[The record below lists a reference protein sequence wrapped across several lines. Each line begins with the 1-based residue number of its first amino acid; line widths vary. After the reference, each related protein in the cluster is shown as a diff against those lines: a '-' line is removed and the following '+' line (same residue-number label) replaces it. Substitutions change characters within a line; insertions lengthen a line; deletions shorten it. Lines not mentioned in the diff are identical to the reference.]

1 MNLKFTFFTVVAMF
15 ASSGL
20 SAGDKSPPP
29 ASPKEAMTRLMA
41 GNQRYIQDMLEH
53 PNRSMEHIET
63 LVQNQSPFV
72 IVLGCS
78 DSRTSPVIIFDQ
90 GIGDIFEVRVAGNVA
105 GPIEIA
111 SIEFAALN
119 LGSKLILV
127 MGHENCGAVKAVLDH
142 NTKDIEPIATNIE
155 AAIRQFSQ
163 QGQTQSLESAIKANV
178 SGVVKQLRANPVLA
192 KLIAERKIDIIG
204 GYYKLDTGQVEI
216 CCDIR

>member
-1 MNLKFTFFTVVAMF
+1 MNLKLIFTVAIMS
-15 ASSGL
+15 ASMGL
-20 SAGDKSPPP
+20 LAGDKSPPP
-29 ASPKEAMTRLMA
+29 TSPKEALTRLMA
-41 GNQRYIQDMLEH
+41 GNQRYIKEVLEH
-53 PNRSMEHIET
+53 PNRSIEHIET
-63 LVQNQSPFV
+63 LVENQTPFA

-78 DSRTSPVIIFDQ
+78 DSRTSPIIIFDQ
-90 GIGDIFEVRVAGNVA
+90 GIGDLFEVRVAGNVA

-142 NTKDIEPIATNIE
+142 NTKDIEPIANNIE
-155 AAIRQFSQ
+155 AAIKEFSHIT
-163 QGQTQSLESAIKANV
+163 GNNLESAIKANV
-178 SGVVKQLRANPVLA
+178 TGVVKQLRANPVLA
-192 KLIAERKIDIIG
+192 KLIADKKLDIIG